1 MIKRRQFLVLGSL
14 LGLSSYIKAED
25 LSAFEKSFK
34 PIEPTIAAVQ
44 EHLFPEGSQIPSAK
58 SMHVTV
64 FLFETVAHKSYDKDI
79 RAFVIEG
86 AQELEKRVK
95 LDKRTEGGFVLL
107 SSPDKEKA
115 LRAYEES
122 NYGSNWL
129 SRIMTLTMEGLF
141 CDPIYGSN
149 VKEGGWKALNAY
161 GGFPRPKT
169 RYIAL

>member
-1 MIKRRQFLVLGSL
+1 MIKRRQFLILGSL
-14 LGLSSYIKAED
+14 LGLSPYIEAKS

-44 EHLFPEGSQIPSAK
+44 EHLFPEGSKIPSAR
-58 SMHVTV
+58 SMHVTA
-64 FLFETVAHKSYDKDI
+64 FLFETVAHKSYDQDI

-86 AQELEKRVK
+86 AQEL
-95 LDKRTEGGFVLL
+95 DKRTKGGFVSL
-107 SSPDKEKA
+107 SVPDKEKA
-115 LRAYEES
+115 LRAYEET

-149 VKEGGWKALNAY
+149 VKEAGWKAVNAY

-169 RYIAL
+169 RYLGV